1 ANRTVVQS
9 RPVRTM
15 NNSNFY
21 YEVIDT
27 LNKELNVNF
36 KNVPVENII
45 NEIGYDLKIDVYT
58 ASPLENAGNVSF
70 KAKKI
75 SFDELLNKIFESA
88 QVNTPTQPNPGNQ
101 PQGQNVPQQNPMSA
115 GSNYTYKKEGNIY
128 FFDTEN
134 QLNVRIMEVVTLK
147 HRSIEILGDP
157 TSSGGSSARMN
168 AGLGGGGFQ
177 NYFGGNNGMMGN
189 YGGGMN
195 NQFNAGNTMGTNYN
209 NFNNSRQSLN
219 TNSGSD
225 FTSDDSK
232 LQAIVDI
239 IPDEVKVG
247 LDIKVDRELNSFFV
261 SGSSM
266 QVERFKTII
275 DKIDKPVPVVL
286 IEVMFLEVGRNST
299 VETGISWGI
308 GDEPVKTQGAIFPS
322 TDFTL

>member
-128 FFDTEN
+128 FFGTEN
-134 QLNVRIMEVVTLK
+134 QLSVRIMEVVTLK

-168 AGLGGGGFQ
+168 AGLGGFQ
-177 NYFGGNNGMMGN
+177 NYYGGNNGMGN

-195 NQFNAGNTMGTNYN
+195 NQYNARTSIGGNFN
-209 NFNNSRQSLN
+209 NFNNPPRQSLN
-219 TNSGSD
+219 TNTGSD
-225 FTSDDSK
+225 CPSDDSA
-232 LQAIVDI
+232 LQALVRCL
-239 IPDEVKVG
+239 PD
-247 LDIKVDRELNSFFV
+247 
-261 SGSSM
+261 
-266 QVERFKTII
+266 
-275 DKIDKPVPVVL
+275 
-286 IEVMFLEVGRNST
+286 
-299 VETGISWGI
+299 
-308 GDEPVKTQGAIFPS
+308 
-322 TDFTL
+322 